1 MAGINNFVAPRYDF
15 QGLSS
20 LKTNETKTKEESR
33 EINAKVAAEFESMF
47 LKLVTDSMRS
57 SIKPLKSDLLKNDAM
72 DLFDGMFFDEV
83 SHQIANSQGLGLLEW
98 LNDIS
103 DRRENKSS

>member
-1 MAGINNFVAPRYDF
+1 MAGIENFVSSRYDF

-20 LKTNETKTKEESR
+20 LKASESENNDR
-33 EINAKVAAEFESMF
+33 SKEINAKVAAEFESMF

-98 LNDIS
+98 LNDITE
-103 DRRENKSS
+103 RREGGGS